1 MMIGWTYLVV
11 IHHSFTSSLNRE
23 DNGIASPELNVDIVF
38 NLESAQHRCS
48 SIFLSFKMLVMIAAL
63 PS

>member
-1 MMIGWTYLVV
+1 MIGWTYLVV
-11 IHHSFTSSLNRE
+11 ILHSFTSSLNRE
-23 DNGIASPELNVDIVF
+23 DNGIASPKLNVDIVF

-48 SIFLSFKMLVMIAAL
+48 SIFLSFKMSVMIATL